1 MNLDNIVQFIQQGF
15 LDVLTT
21 IVSMISALIGVL
33 PNPDPFPAML
43 DDMERGGNEAFTVA
57 VYWLGQFVDIPGCVV
72 AIETWFLMFA
82 TAWLIMTV
90 WKWAKAR

>member
-1 MNLDNIVQFIQQGF
+1 MTLENILQFIQQGL

-21 IVSMISALIGVL
+21 IVSIISALVGVL

-43 DDMERGGNEAFTVA
+43 DDMERGGNEALTVA
-57 VYWLGQFVDIPGCVV
+57 VYWLGQFVDIPGCVAAV
-72 AIETWFLMFA
+72 ESFFLMFA
-82 TAWLIMTV
+82 LAWLIMTI